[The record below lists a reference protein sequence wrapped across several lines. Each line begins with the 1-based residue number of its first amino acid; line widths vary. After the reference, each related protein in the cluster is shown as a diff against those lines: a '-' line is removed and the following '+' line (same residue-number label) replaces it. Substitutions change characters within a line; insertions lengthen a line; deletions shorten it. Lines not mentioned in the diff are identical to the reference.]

1 MVLPLDGSMQQ
12 LINKKM
18 KDWSYFSMSSI
29 FNYFNYSYLSKLPGE
44 FCPFF
49 IQEIYV
55 LTLSHLLSLEQW

>member
-1 MVLPLDGSMQQ
+1 
-12 LINKKM
+12 
-18 KDWSYFSMSSI
+18 MSSI

-44 FCPFF
+44 FCPIF